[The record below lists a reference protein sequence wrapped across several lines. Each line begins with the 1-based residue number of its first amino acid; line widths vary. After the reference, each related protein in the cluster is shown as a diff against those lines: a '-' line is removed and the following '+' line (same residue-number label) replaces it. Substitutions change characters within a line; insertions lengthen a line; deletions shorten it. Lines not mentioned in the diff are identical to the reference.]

1 MQFPVVRKLAYY
13 ILLAF
18 FLTSE
23 IALVMRIYVALK
35 GVTMKAKEYVWI
47 IMEFDGVAPD
57 SLIMSE
63 FEKVYRNK
71 ENEEAISE
79 IKEVYESIY
88 RLVSKDVPVS
98 DSQLVNVRR
107 VFTYLRQFVSTCY
120 LFAIPKNE
128 YKVV

>member
-1 MQFPVVRKLAYY
+1 
-13 ILLAF
+13 
-18 FLTSE
+18 
-23 IALVMRIYVALK
+23 
-35 GVTMKAKEYVWI
+35 
-47 IMEFDGVAPD
+47 MEFDGVAPD